1 MFNQAKKSF
10 KKKISVFERKNK
22 RRKMNIKNRIINKP
36 KDI

>member
-1 MFNQAKKSF
+1 MINQAKKSF
-10 KKKISVFERKNK
+10 KKTSVFERKNK